1 MARDRK
7 RPIKNAAD
15 EAAETMDVAE
25 DSIKALTPKIAAA
38 LDETAETADVAEDS
52 IRILTPKI
60 AAALERI
67 DLAALEV
74 QVAGIQ
80 AAKTLKW
87 FRTINGC
94 RLVIHWK
101 NIFYPSRWGKPFT
114 TVEFIFEEV

>member
-1 MARDRK
+1 MNNPGMGAIREVAQ
-7 RPIKNAAD
+7 AAD
-15 EAAETMDVAE
+15 AIE
-25 DSIKALTPKIAAA
+25 KATLRVTPKIAAT
-38 LDETAETADVAEDS
+38 LDEAAETADVAEDS

-114 TVEFIFEEV
+114 TVELIFKEV